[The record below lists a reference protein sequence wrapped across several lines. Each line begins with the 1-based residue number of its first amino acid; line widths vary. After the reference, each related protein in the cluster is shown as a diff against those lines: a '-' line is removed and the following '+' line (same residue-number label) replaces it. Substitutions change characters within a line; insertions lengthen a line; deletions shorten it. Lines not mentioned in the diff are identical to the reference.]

1 MGQQKGPLRLRGT
14 HGDFTFAETKDGY
27 VWKKKAIVDKNRLA
41 LKTMERVRN
50 NMAEFSTAGRAVKLI
65 REAFKTQISIAKDR
79 HLTPRLQVAVVKVV
93 KADTVH
99 PHGKRTAATGDLVLL
114 EQFQCNPKALFN
126 TVLGTDHSSSID
138 RATGDVTLIVPPFIP
153 ENRLVKP
160 DGSTHFRISATCSE
174 IDFEN
179 NTFVTKTEQS
189 ALLPIDRLAT
199 AEISLTNTMTPGST
213 LPIFLAAGIQFSE
226 LVNGFETPIVGGDS
240 SALCFVKIDQA

>member
-27 VWKKKAIVDKNRLA
+27 VWRKKAIVDKNRLA

-50 NMAEFSTAGRAVKLI
+50 NIAEFSTAGRAVKLI

-93 KADTVH
+93 QGDTVH
-99 PHGKRTAATGDLVLL
+99 PHGLRTAATGDPALL
-114 EQFQCNPKALFN
+114 EQFQCNPKALFS

-138 RATGDVTLIVPPFIP
+138 RATGNAILTVPPFIP
-153 ENRLVKP
+153 DNCLVKP
-160 DGSTHFRISATCSE
+160 DGSTHFRISASCSE

-179 NTFVTKTEQS
+179 NSFETKMEQT

-199 AEISLTNTMTPGST
+199 AAIVLTNTMTPGST
-213 LPIFLAAGIQFSE
+213 LPVFLAAGIQFSQV
-226 LVNGFETPIVGGDS
+226 VNGFETPIVGGDS
-240 SALCFVKIDQA
+240 CALCFVKVDNP